1 MKKLFAVLL
10 ALTLVLS
17 MGTIALA
24 ADGDTTATGTITI
37 TNAVADHTYTVYKM
51 LDFVPTESDPQKGVY
66 TIATGWDNF
75 FAGET
80 AQKYFTVTET
90 EAGKKVTLKDGV
102 TTVDADL
109 ARAAVDYAKNT
120 DGISPAAEPIEATS
134 ENVVFSGLAL
144 GYYAVDTSV
153 GTICSLTNTNYH
165 TVLIEKNSTPD
176 LKKKIL
182 ENGAELDANNVA
194 IGDTVTYKTTVN
206 VGKGL
211 TDYVVHD
218 KMSKGLTFVD
228 ADQDGKIDVTV
239 TVDGVA
245 VDSDNYTVTNTG
257 LTDGCTFEIAFN
269 NDYIASLEETKE
281 IEIVYSAT
289 LNEDAEVGATGNPNT
304 AKLEYKNEGTVENS
318 KEDIVL
324 TYTTKYV
331 VDKVDGEGNPLAGVG
346 FTLYKY
352 DDTVVGE
359 DKWVPVGSEIKID
372 ALTDGAKAIYTWN
385 GLEEGQYKLVETTVP
400 DGYNKAKDIEFT
412 ITCEEPKEV
421 NATTDAA
428 NWSDTEADGVD
439 NVAEDADTFKSTVE
453 NKTGSLLPETGGI
466 GTTIFYVVGGILMLA
481 ALVLLVSKKRM
492 ASFA

>member
-1 MKKLFAVLL
+1 MKKLFAVLV

-24 ADGDTTATGTITI
+24 AGTGTITI

-51 LDFVPTESDPQKGVY
+51 LDFAPTESDPQKGVY

-120 DGISPAAEPIEATS
+120 DGISPAAEPITATS
-134 ENVVFSGLAL
+134 ENVVFSGLDL

-176 LKKKIL
+176 LEKKIL
-182 ENGAELDANNVA
+182 ENGAELYANNVA
-194 IGDTVTYKTTVN
+194 IGDTVTYKTTVK

-218 KMSKGLTFVD
+218 TMSKGLTFVD
-228 ADQDGKIDVTV
+228 ADQDGIIDVTV

-245 VDSDNYTVTNTG
+245 VDSANYTVTNTG
-257 LTDGCTFEIAFN
+257 LNDGCTFEVAFD
-269 NDYIASLEETKE
+269 NDYIASLEKTKE

-304 AKLEYKNEGTVENS
+304 AKLEYKNEDTVENS
-318 KEDIVL
+318 KEDIVI

-331 VDKVDGEGNPLAGVG
+331 VDKVDGDNKPLTGAE
-346 FTLYKY
+346 FTLSKLV
-352 DDTVVGE
+352 DGSWVEIDTVV
-359 DKWVPVGSEIKID
+359 ID
-372 ALTDGAKAIYTWN
+372 ETGTKFTWN
-385 GLEEGQYKLVETTVP
+385 GLSEGQYKLEETVVP
-400 DGYNKAKDIEFT
+400 DGFNKAADIEFT
-412 ITCEEPKEV
+412 ITCVEPSEV
-421 NATTDAA
+421 NATTDTA
-428 NWSDTEADGVD
+428 NWSDTEADGAD
-439 NVAEDADTFKSTVE
+439 NVAEDAETFKSTVV
-453 NKTGSLLPETGGI
+453 NKTGTLLPETGGI
-466 GTTIFYVVGGILMLA
+466 GTTIFYVVGSILMLA